1 MSVKELKVGREAVIE
16 SVVTGDRELDAFL
29 FSLGCFAG
37 ETIRVI
43 SHGRHSSVVAIK
55 DGRYSV
61 DNALSQAIYVF

>member
-1 MSVKELKVGREAVIE
+1 MSLKELKEGKEAIVANV
-16 SVVTGDRELDAFL
+16 STGDLELDAFL

-43 SHGRHSSVVAIK
+43 SHGRHGSVIAIK

-61 DNALSQAIYVF
+61 DNALSGAIKIV